1 MIRRLPGSLRW
12 ALCFSLALSLHVGG
26 AAALMARWHDNA
38 DLAANAPVIMVDLA
52 PVAVAP
58 HTTPTDDP
66 PAPVESKQQ
75 LEPDPTPEKPPEL
88 TEVEPEPTPEP
99 PVEKVEIPPEPAP
112 EPELAM
118 LPPPKPP
125 IEDKVEK
132 PVEKKKEVRKR
143 RHRIASLASAP
154 SAADRKAERAQA
166 PIPGAAAH
174 NSNALPDW
182 QSRLVAQII
191 RNKRY
196 PSAALARGDQGTVQ
210 VSFRVDRSGGIHNAR
225 VVRSSG
231 SSVLDR
237 DALAWLDRSQPLPP
251 PPPSVSGTSF
261 AFHVPLRYTLR

>member
-1 MIRRLPGSLRW
+1 MIRRLPSSLRW
-12 ALCFSLALSLHVGG
+12 GLCFSVALGLH
-26 AAALMARWHDNA
+26 AATATALIVSWHDTA
-38 DLAANAPVIMVDLA
+38 DLVANSPVVMVDLA

-58 HTTPTDDP
+58 RSTPTDDP
-66 PAPVESKQQ
+66 PAPVERKQQ
-75 LEPDPTPEKPPEL
+75 IEPDPTPDTPPEL
-88 TEVEPEPTPEP
+88 TEIEPAPTPEP
-99 PVEKVEIPPEPAP
+99 PVEKVEVPPEPAP

-125 IEDKVEK
+125 IEEKIEKPIEKKVERK
-132 PVEKKKEVRKR
+132 KR
-143 RHRIASLASAP
+143 RHRVASLASAP
-154 SAADRKAERAQA
+154 SAADRKADRAEA
-166 PIPGAAAH
+166 PMPGAAAQH
-174 NSNALPDW
+174 SNALPDW

-196 PSAALARGDQGTVQ
+196 PAEALSRGDHGTVQ

-251 PPPSVSGTSF
+251 PPPSVQGTSF